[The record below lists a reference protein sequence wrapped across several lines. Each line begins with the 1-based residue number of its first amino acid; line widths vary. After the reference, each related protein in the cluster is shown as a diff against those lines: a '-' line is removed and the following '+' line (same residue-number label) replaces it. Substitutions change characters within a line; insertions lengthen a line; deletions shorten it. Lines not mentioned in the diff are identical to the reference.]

1 MTEPETLPKHAFVDA
16 LRGIAVLLV
25 MLTHTAQ
32 AVTGLAGPLDA
43 LAKYGQT
50 GVQLFFVASAYTLCL
65 SHARRAHETRPVA
78 SFYLRRLFRIA
89 PLYIVGI
96 ATYFALHLLR
106 QGAGPWV
113 LEPYTPAHVAANLFF
128 VHGFVPAAN
137 NNIVPGGWS
146 IGTEMAFYALFP
158 LLFAGAARL
167 AAWRSSALAA
177 LVIGFALLHTLL
189 QALWL
194 QVTPLAVA
202 GNNFVYF
209 NLVTQLPVF
218 GLGLL
223 AWFAQEDGRAAPW
236 PAWARVLLL
245 VGATGLT
252 LLLWRT
258 RQPWLFA
265 LIPVTAALAFLALL
279 QLLRSATRLP
289 RWLCRVGSVSYS
301 MYVFHFLFAW
311 TVVPMLLH
319 DRFDELGPTAT
330 LALSFALVL
339 AGTFAVAVFSERFI
353 EARGIAW
360 GRRLI
365 RRLQAARGAAS
376 GPVGDVR

>member
-1 MTEPETLPKHAFVDA
+1 MTEPETPPKHDFVDA

-32 AVTGLAGPLDA
+32 PVEGLSGALDA

-65 SHARRAHETRPVA
+65 SHMRRAHEPRPVA

-96 ATYFALHLLR
+96 ATYFGLHLLR

-167 AAWRSSALAA
+167 AAWRSGALAA
-177 LVIGFALLHTLL
+177 GVIGVALLHTLL
-189 QALWL
+189 QAMWL
-194 QVTPLAVA
+194 QGTPLAVA
-202 GNNFVYF
+202 GNNFAYF

-223 AWFAQEDGRAAPW
+223 AWFAQEDDRATPWPTWARAA
-236 PAWARVLLL
+236 LL
-245 VGATGLT
+245 VGGTLLT

-279 QLLRSATRLP
+279 QLLRGAAHLP

-301 MYVFHFLFAW
+301 MYVFHFVFAW

-319 DRFDELGPTAT
+319 DRFDDLGPAAT
-330 LALSFALVL
+330 LVLSFALVL
-339 AGTFAVAVFSERFI
+339 AGTFATAVLSERFI

-360 GRRLI
+360 GRHLI
-365 RRLQAARGAAS
+365 RRLQSARAGA
-376 GPVGDVR
+376 PRPLGDAR